1 MGGHARLAP
10 SSAHIWAYCGASV
23 RMQEQYP
30 ENDDGDEAREGV
42 AAHWYVSET
51 LYGRQPVVGAHAP
64 NGETI
69 TQEMVD
75 CGGLFVAD
83 VRDTLAACG
92 PGVQWYVEQPVKM
105 PVVHPENWGTP
116 DVLIVDHANK
126 RLHVFDYK
134 YGHRFVDA
142 GENLQLIDY
151 AIGGLSDHV
160 PAADWPAW
168 SVSVTIGQPRNYDRY
183 GPLREWRVTGA
194 ALLDKWVP
202 FLADAAR
209 RATAPDSPFQTG
221 EYCRDCTAR
230 HACPA
235 LQAAGALAIDVSLQ
249 GTPVDLPPHAV
260 GLELR
265 QIGDAIKRLEARKT
279 GLEEHA
285 LGLIRSGTSVPFF
298 TAQHSVGRERWTL
311 PVEQVFALG
320 DTLGADLRKKPE
332 AITPNQ
338 ARAAFTKAGV
348 DDAVITAYA
357 EQPRGALRLERAEDN
372 AASLAFE

>member
-1 MGGHARLAP
+1 
-10 SSAHIWAYCGASV
+10 
-23 RMQEQYP
+23 MQQAYP

-51 LYGRQPVVGAHAP
+51 LYGRQPAVGAHAS

-75 CGGLFVAD
+75 CGDLFVAD

-92 PGVQWYVEQPVKM
+92 PGVQWYVEQTVKM

-116 DVLIVDHANK
+116 DALIVDHANK

-160 PAADWPAW
+160 PAAEWPTW
-168 SVSVTIGQPRNYDRY
+168 PVSVTIGQPRNYHRY

-194 ALLDKWVP
+194 ALLDKWIP
-202 FLADAAR
+202 FLADAAK
-209 RATAPDSPFQTG
+209 RATAPDAPFQTG

-235 LQAAGALAIDVSLQ
+235 LQAAGALAMDVSLQ

-265 QIGDAIKRLEARKT
+265 QIGDAIKRLEARQT
-279 GLEEHA
+279 GLQEHA
-285 LGLIRSGTSVPFF
+285 LGLIRSGTNVPFF